1 MWAESQNF
9 NQSQELQ
16 QIPRISQA
24 LVVLDPDLDLEDWHP
39 HPALNAVLQRRQDP
53 DTPKGLQS
61 TIAGKAVV
69 RSLFLSYHTNYK
81 WQKLQTCYC
90 YTHQLNSSNTSG

>member
-1 MWAESQNF
+1 M
-9 NQSQELQ
+9 NQSQELH

-24 LVVLDPDLDLEDWHP
+24 LVVLDPDLDLEHWHP
-39 HPALNAVLQRRQDP
+39 HPELNAVLQRRQDP

-69 RSLFLSYHTNYK
+69 RSSITSRTIL
-81 WQKLQTCYC
+81 
-90 YTHQLNSSNTSG
+90 THFAHAHCGCRPS

>member
-39 HPALNAVLQRRQDP
+39 HPELNAVLQRRQDP

-69 RSLFLSYHTNYK
+69 RSLFCHTIPTVNGRNS
-81 WQKLQTCYC
+81 KLAIVI
-90 YTHQLNSSNTSG
+90 LII